1 MYFFK
6 RNYFNES
13 QIDFIH
19 SMNLLG
25 KKLWMILVIFM
36 AVLLMIGLLLY
47 IKVDIRA
54 IAILTIITGYITK
67 LFSGL
72 SLLVSSI
79 PVIGPVIIKVIS
91 LPAVWLMNGL
101 GYFTS
106 LFAIKKGYGKEMMN
120 HRAISIV
127 LLIGIILGYILGY
140 LVPLN

>member
-1 MYFFK
+1 
-6 RNYFNES
+6 
-13 QIDFIH
+13 
-19 SMNLLG
+19 MNLLG
-25 KKLWMILVIFM
+25 KKLWMILVIFV
-36 AVLLMIGLLLY
+36 AVLMMVGLLLY

-79 PVIGPVIIKVIS
+79 PVIGPVIIKVVS
-91 LPAVWLMNGL
+91 LPVVWLMNGL